1 MASGLIALLDDVAA
15 IAKVA
20 AASLDDVAAAS
31 KVAASSL
38 DDVAA
43 ATAKAGAKSAGVVID
58 DAAVTPTYVTGFTPD
73 RELPIIWKIA
83 KGSLRNKLIFLTPAF
98 IALAAFLPQALTP
111 LLMLGG
117 AFLCF
122 EAAEKVMEKLGLHAH
137 AEGDSPGLPVVLE
150 AAEQE
155 SKMVSGAI
163 RTDLILSAEIL
174 AIALGEL
181 DNLSITTTAAAL
193 VGVSIAVTALV
204 YGAVALIVKMDDVG
218 VRLARYE
225 NGTSQAIGRG
235 LVAGMPR
242 LLAALSVI
250 GTAAMAWVGGGI
262 VLHGMDV
269 VGILPALPQTL
280 HHWAHA
286 VAGLSPILT
295 GAVEWVV
302 NATFAGVFGIILG
315 AVVAFA
321 LSAVARLRGRKTA
334 H

>member
-20 AASLDDVAAAS
+20 AA
-31 KVAASSL
+31 SL

-58 DAAVTPTYVTGFTPD
+58 DAAVTPTYVTGFSPE

-83 KGSLRNKLIFLTPAF
+83 KGSLRNKLFFLTPIF

-122 EAAEKVMEKLGLHAH
+122 EAAEKVMEKLGLHHGAH
-137 AEGDSPGLPVVLE
+137 ASEVPVILE
-150 AAEQE
+150 PDEQE

-181 DNLSITTTAAAL
+181 GNLPLATTAGAL
-193 VGVSIAVTALV
+193 VGVSIAVTILV
-204 YGAVALIVKMDDVG
+204 YGGVALIVKMDDVG
-218 VRLARYE
+218 LRLARTE
-225 NGTSQAIGRG
+225 SGTLQAIGGG
-235 LVAGMPR
+235 LVAGMPK

-262 VLHGMDV
+262 VLHGMEV
-269 VGILPALPQTL
+269 VGILPALPHALTS
-280 HHWAHA
+280 WAHA
-286 VAGLSPILT
+286 VGSLSPIAP
-295 GAVEWVV
+295 GAVEWIVH
-302 NATFAGVFGIILG
+302 ATFAGIFGLILG
-315 AVVAFA
+315 AIIAQGVTLAGK
-321 LSAVARLRGRKTA
+321 LRPAKA

>member
-20 AASLDDVAAAS
+20 AA
-31 KVAASSL
+31 SL

-83 KGSLRNKLIFLTPAF
+83 KGSLRNKLIFLTPIF

-117 AFLCF
+117 TFLCF
-122 EAAEKVMEKLGLHAH
+122 EAAEKVLEKLGLHAH
-137 AEGDSPGLPVVLE
+137 AEGDSPDLPAVLE
-150 AAEQE
+150 PAEQE
-155 SKMVSGAI
+155 AKMVGGAI

-181 DNLSITTTAAAL
+181 GNLPLATTAGAL
-193 VGVSIAVTALV
+193 VGVSIAVTVLV
-204 YGAVALIVKMDDVG
+204 YGGVALIVKMDDIG
-218 VRLARYE
+218 LRLARTE
-225 NGTSQAIGRG
+225 NGFVQSIGQG
-235 LVAGMPR
+235 LVAGMPK

-262 VLHGMDV
+262 VLHGMEV
-269 VGILPALPQTL
+269 VGIFPALPHLLTQ
-280 HHWAHA
+280 WAHA
-286 VAGLSPILT
+286 VGAASPFLSA
-295 GAVEWVV
+295 AVEWIVH
-302 NATFAGVFGIILG
+302 ATFAGLFGLILG
-315 AVVAFA
+315 AIVAQGVSFIGK
-321 LSAVARLRGRKTA
+321 LRGPKAA

>member
-20 AASLDDVAAAS
+20 A
-31 KVAASSL
+31 SSL

-43 ATAKAGAKSAGVVID
+43 ATTKAGAKSAGVVID

-83 KGSLRNKLIFLTPAF
+83 KGSLFNKLVLLTPAF

-137 AEGDSPGLPVVLE
+137 AGGHDPDTPVALE
-150 AAEQE
+150 SGEQE
-155 SKMVSGAI
+155 SRMVKGAI

-181 DNLSITTTAAAL
+181 GRIPLATKAGAL
-193 VGVSIAVTALV
+193 VGVSIAVTVLV
-204 YGAVALIVKMDDVG
+204 YGAVALIVKMDDIG
-218 VRLARYE
+218 FRLATHE
-225 NGTSQAIGRG
+225 NGASQAVGRG
-235 LVAGMPR
+235 LVAGMPK
-242 LLAALSVI
+242 LLSSLAVI

-262 VLHGMDV
+262 VLHGMEV
-269 VGILPALPQTL
+269 VGIWPALPHAL
-280 HHWAHA
+280 HAWAHA
-286 VAGLSPILT
+286 IAGVSPVAV
-295 GAVEWVV
+295 GAIEWTV
-302 NATFAGVFGIILG
+302 NAVLAGIFGVALG
-315 AVVAFA
+315 LVIAQVVA
-321 LSAVARLRGRKTA
+321 LVSKLRPSRPA

>member
-15 IAKVA
+15 IA
-20 AASLDDVAAAS
+20 

-83 KGSLRNKLIFLTPAF
+83 KGSLRNKLLFLTPAF

-117 AFLCF
+117 AYLCF

-137 AEGDSPGLPVVLE
+137 VGGHDPDLPVTLE
-150 AAEQE
+150 SGEQE
-155 SKMVSGAI
+155 SRMVTGAI

-181 DNLSITTTAAAL
+181 GNMPLTTKAGAL
-193 VGVSIAVTALV
+193 VGVSIAVTVLV
-204 YGAVALIVKMDDVG
+204 YGAVALIVKMDDIG
-218 VRLARYE
+218 LRLATHE
-225 NGTSQAIGRG
+225 NGASQALGRG
-235 LVAGMPR
+235 LVAGMPK
-242 LLAALSVI
+242 LLSALSTI

-262 VLHGMDV
+262 VLHGMEV
-269 VGILPALPQTL
+269 VGTLPALPHTL
-280 HHWAHA
+280 HGWAHA
-286 VAGLSPILT
+286 IAAASPVAV
-295 GAVEWVV
+295 GAIEWTV
-302 NATFAGVFGIILG
+302 NAIFAGIFGVALG
-315 AVVAFA
+315 FVIAQAVTLVGKLKPAKPA
-321 LSAVARLRGRKTA
+321 T
-334 H
+334 

>member
-20 AASLDDVAAAS
+20 S
-31 KVAASSL
+31 SSL
-38 DDVAA
+38 DDIAA
-43 ATAKAGAKSAGVVID
+43 ASGKAGAKAAGVVID

-83 KGSLRNKLIFLTPAF
+83 RGSLRNKLLFLLPGF
-98 IALAAFLPQALTP
+98 LALAAFLPQALTP

-137 AEGDSPGLPVVLE
+137 AGGHDPDVPVIE
-150 AAEQE
+150 EPAEQE
-155 SKMVSGAI
+155 SRMVKGAI
-163 RTDLILSAEIL
+163 QTDLILSAEIL
-174 AIALGEL
+174 AIALGTL
-181 DNLSITTTAAAL
+181 GTLSLGLKAAAL
-193 VGVSIAVTALV
+193 VAVSIVVTVLV

-218 VRLARYE
+218 LRMAKG
-225 NGTSQAIGRG
+225 GTGAGRAIGRG
-235 LVAGMPR
+235 LVAGMPK

-262 VLHGMDV
+262 VLHGMEEI
-269 VGILPALPQTL
+269 GILPAIP
-280 HHWAHA
+280 HAFHAWAHA
-286 VAGLSPILT
+286 AAAPFGGAGP
-295 GAVEWVV
+295 AVEWIV
-302 NATFAGVFGIILG
+302 NAALAGVAGVALG
-315 AVVAFA
+315 FVIAQGVTLVGK
-321 LSAVARLRGRKTA
+321 LRAKPA

>member
-1 MASGLIALLDDVAA
+1 MASGLLLLLDDVAA

-20 AASLDDVAAAS
+20 AA
-31 KVAASSL
+31 SL

-58 DAAVTPTYVTGFTPD
+58 DAAVTPTYVTGFKPE

-83 KGSLRNKLIFLTPAF
+83 KGSLRNKLLFLTPVF

-122 EAAEKVMEKLGLHAH
+122 EAAEKVMEKLGLHQH
-137 AEGDSPGLPVVLE
+137 AEGHDPDSPILLEPVEL
-150 AAEQE
+150 E
-155 SKMVSGAI
+155 SKMVNGAI

-181 DNLSITTTAAAL
+181 GNLPLATTAGAL
-193 VGVSIAVTALV
+193 VGVSFAVTILV
-204 YGAVALIVKMDDVG
+204 YGGVALIVKMDDVG
-218 VRLARYE
+218 LHLATRPNE
-225 NGTSQAIGRG
+225 ASQAVGRG
-235 LVAGMPR
+235 LVAAMPK

-262 VLHGMDV
+262 VLHGMEV
-269 VGILPALPQTL
+269 IGFWPALPHAL
-280 HHWAHA
+280 HGWAQA
-286 VAGLSPILT
+286 VATLSPVLQ
-295 GAVEWVV
+295 GAIEWTVH
-302 NATFAGVFGIILG
+302 AAFAGIFGLILG
-315 AVVAFA
+315 AIIAQAVTLVAKLKPA
-321 LSAVARLRGRKTA
+321 KSA

>member
-15 IAKVA
+15 IA
-20 AASLDDVAAAS
+20 

-83 KGSLRNKLIFLTPAF
+83 RGSLRNKLLFLTPAF

-117 AFLCF
+117 AYLCF

-137 AEGDSPGLPVVLE
+137 VGGHDPDLPVTLE
-150 AAEQE
+150 SGEQE
-155 SKMVSGAI
+155 SRMVTGAI

-181 DNLSITTTAAAL
+181 GNMPLTTKAGAL
-193 VGVSIAVTALV
+193 VGVSIAVTVLV
-204 YGAVALIVKMDDVG
+204 YGAVALIVKMDDIG
-218 VRLARYE
+218 LRLATHE
-225 NGTSQAIGRG
+225 NGASQALGRG
-235 LVAGMPR
+235 LVAGMPK
-242 LLAALSVI
+242 LLSALSTI

-262 VLHGMDV
+262 VLHGMEV
-269 VGILPALPQTL
+269 VGIFPALPHTL
-280 HHWAHA
+280 HDWAHA
-286 VAGLSPILT
+286 IAAASPVAV
-295 GAVEWVV
+295 GAIEWTV
-302 NATFAGVFGIILG
+302 NAVFAGIFGVALG
-315 AVVAFA
+315 FVIAQAVTLVSKLKPAKPA
-321 LSAVARLRGRKTA
+321 I
-334 H
+334 

>member
-20 AASLDDVAAAS
+20 AA
-31 KVAASSL
+31 SL

-83 KGSLRNKLIFLTPAF
+83 KGSLRNKLIFLMPVF
-98 IALAAFLPQALTP
+98 LLLAAFLPQALTP

-117 AFLCF
+117 AYLCF
-122 EAAEKVMEKLGLHAH
+122 EAGEKLLEKLGFHAH
-137 AEGDSPGLPVVLE
+137 ANGEIDGDAVSLAPGE
-150 AAEQE
+150 HET
-155 SKMVSGAI
+155 KMVSGAI

-181 DNLSITTTAAAL
+181 GNLPLATTAAAL
-193 VGVSIAVTALV
+193 AGVSVAVTALV
-204 YGAVALIVKMDDVG
+204 YGGVALIVKMDDVG
-218 VRLARYE
+218 LHLARHE
-225 NGTSQAIGRG
+225 NNLSQQIGRG
-235 LVAGMPR
+235 LVAGMPK

-262 VLHGMDV
+262 VLHGMEV
-269 VGILPALPQTL
+269 VGLFPGLPHTL
-280 HHWAHA
+280 HGWAQA
-286 VAGLSPILT
+286 FASMSPFLAG
-295 GAVEWVV
+295 GVEWVA
-302 NATFAGVFGIILG
+302 NALLAGIFGLILG
-315 AVVAFA
+315 VIIAQGLA
-321 LSAVARLRGRKTA
+321 LAKTLRRKASAN
-334 H
+334 

>member
-20 AASLDDVAAAS
+20 AT
-31 KVAASSL
+31 SL

-83 KGSLRNKLIFLTPAF
+83 RGSLRNKLIFLTPVF

-117 AFLCF
+117 TYLCF
-122 EAAEKVMEKLGLHAH
+122 EAAEKVLEKLGFHAP
-137 AEGDSPGLPVVLE
+137 AAGSDPSLPAVLE
-150 AAEQE
+150 PAEQE
-155 SKMVSGAI
+155 SKMVAGAI

-181 DNLSITTTAAAL
+181 GDLPLVTTAGAL
-193 VGVSIAVTALV
+193 VGVSIAVTFLV
-204 YGAVALIVKMDDVG
+204 YGSVALIVKMDDIG
-218 VRLARYE
+218 LRLARTE
-225 NGTSQAIGRG
+225 NGVVQSIGQG
-235 LVAGMPR
+235 LVAGMPK
-242 LLAALSVI
+242 LLSALSVI

-262 VLHGMDV
+262 VLHGMEV
-269 VGILPALPQTL
+269 VGILPALPHLLTQWSQAVGAASPFL
-280 HHWAHA
+280 PAA
-286 VAGLSPILT
+286 VAWI
-295 GAVEWVV
+295 VH
-302 NATFAGVFGIILG
+302 ATFAGIFGLILG
-315 AVVAFA
+315 AIVAQGVS
-321 LSAVARLRGRKTA
+321 LVGKLRGARATN
-334 H
+334 

>member
-15 IAKVA
+15 IA
-20 AASLDDVAAAS
+20 

-83 KGSLRNKLIFLTPAF
+83 KGSLLNKLVFLTPAF

-137 AEGDSPGLPVVLE
+137 ADGHDPDTPVALE
-150 AAEQE
+150 SGEQE
-155 SKMVSGAI
+155 SRMVKGAI

-181 DNLSITTTAAAL
+181 GRLPLATKAGAL
-193 VGVSIAVTALV
+193 VGVSIAVTVLV
-204 YGAVALIVKMDDVG
+204 YGAVALIVKMDDIG
-218 VRLARYE
+218 FRLARQE
-225 NGTSQAIGRG
+225 NGASQAVGRG
-235 LVAGMPR
+235 LVAGMPK
-242 LLAALSVI
+242 LLAALSTI

-262 VLHGMDV
+262 VLHGMEV
-269 VGILPALPQTL
+269 VGILPALPHTL
-280 HHWAHA
+280 HAWAHA
-286 VAGLSPILT
+286 IAAVSPVAV
-295 GAVEWVV
+295 GAIEWTV
-302 NATFAGVFGIILG
+302 NAIFAGIFGVALG
-315 AVVAFA
+315 FVIAQGVTLFGK
-321 LSAVARLRGRKTA
+321 LRNKPA

>member
-15 IAKVA
+15 IA
-20 AASLDDVAAAS
+20 

-83 KGSLRNKLIFLTPAF
+83 KGSLFNKLVFLTPAF

-137 AEGDSPGLPVVLE
+137 EGGHDPDVPVVLE
-150 AAEQE
+150 ATEQE
-155 SKMVSGAI
+155 SRMVKGAI

-181 DNLSITTTAAAL
+181 DRLSLTTKAGAL

-204 YGAVALIVKMDDVG
+204 YGAVALIVKMDDIG
-218 VRLARYE
+218 FRLATKE
-225 NGTSQAIGRG
+225 NGGAKALGRG
-235 LVAGMPR
+235 LVAGMPK
-242 LLAALSVI
+242 LLSSLSVI

-262 VLHGMDV
+262 VLHGMEV
-269 VGILPALPQTL
+269 VGILPALPHTL
-280 HHWAHA
+280 HAWAHA
-286 VAGLSPILT
+286 LAAASPVAV
-295 GAVEWVV
+295 GAIEWTV
-302 NATFAGVFGIILG
+302 NALFAGIFGVALG
-315 AVVAFA
+315 WVIAQGVTLVGK
-321 LSAVARLRGRKTA
+321 LRAKPA

>member
-20 AASLDDVAAAS
+20 A
-31 KVAASSL
+31 SSL

-43 ATAKAGAKSAGVVID
+43 ATTKAGAKSAGVVID

-83 KGSLRNKLIFLTPAF
+83 KGSLFNKLVLLTPAF

-137 AEGDSPGLPVVLE
+137 AGGHDPDTPVALE
-150 AAEQE
+150 SGEQE
-155 SKMVSGAI
+155 SRMVKGAI

-181 DNLSITTTAAAL
+181 GRIPLATKAGAL
-193 VGVSIAVTALV
+193 VGVSIAVTVLV
-204 YGAVALIVKMDDVG
+204 YGAVALIVKMDDIG
-218 VRLARYE
+218 FRLAAHE
-225 NGTSQAIGRG
+225 NGASQAVGRG
-235 LVAGMPR
+235 LVAGMPK
-242 LLAALSVI
+242 LLSSLAVI

-262 VLHGMDV
+262 VLHGMEV
-269 VGILPALPQTL
+269 VGIWPALPHTL
-280 HHWAHA
+280 HAWAHA
-286 VAGLSPILT
+286 IAGVSPVAV
-295 GAVEWVV
+295 GAIEWTV
-302 NATFAGVFGIILG
+302 NAVLAGIFGVALG
-315 AVVAFA
+315 LVIAQVVA
-321 LSAVARLRGRKTA
+321 LVSKLRPSRPA